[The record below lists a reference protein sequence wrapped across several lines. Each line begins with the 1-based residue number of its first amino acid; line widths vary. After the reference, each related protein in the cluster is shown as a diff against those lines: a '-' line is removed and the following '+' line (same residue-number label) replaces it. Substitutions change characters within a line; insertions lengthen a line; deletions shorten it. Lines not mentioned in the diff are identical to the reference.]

1 MSDLE
6 MGRLR
11 GPVPDTCSLLRVL
24 TYASVCTCL
33 LNLSVLVVCLSA
45 GRWVFGE
52 AVCQVFAF
60 VSHVTVGGSAWLLA
74 LTGLERYYKL
84 FLPAEHQCIFSD
96 INTRILVIGIYL
108 LVAVIVTSPL
118 YGWGEYTEF
127 RGYFHLTISLSEA
140 GSEDQTSLSSNTPVS
155 NTSQS
160 NLTTSN
166 TTAYC
171 MLTDTSPGALP
182 VDELNI
188 TEFTQIIQSSL
199 KMRWGIQARLWSFGP
214 NLTYLLRAQSTSS
227 LQTFIRS
234 YHDSSVSGH
243 LLAAAYTDCD
253 CQSQGRFLCESI
265 HVNLTE
271 VEEYRSIFLP
281 FQSPMICSIDFTTV
295 NKAGAGWLAFFV
307 LTTAVMPF
315 GFMIV
320 MATVIMVQWRHIP
333 LDVSRSDC
341 VRTGRLLVG
350 SGICALLYSPYF
362 VVNIVN
368 SLKVYISPPIHE
380 IALFI
385 YYSCFIVPC
394 IMCGDK
400 SCLRRSSTNRSP
412 PSQKGSMEDIEFQ
425 LLQTAQI

>member
-6 MGRLR
+6 MTRLR

-33 LNLSVLVVCLSA
+33 LNVSVLVVCLSA

-84 FLPAEHQCIFSD
+84 FLPAEHQCVFSD
-96 INTRILVIGIYL
+96 INTRILVIGLYL

-127 RGYFHLTISLSEA
+127 RGYFHMTISLSEA
-140 GSEDQTSLSSNTPVS
+140 VSQDQVSVQSYTSVGSAAQYNF
-155 NTSQS
+155 
-160 NLTTSN
+160 TTGN
-166 TTAYC
+166 TTVSC
-171 MLTDTSPGALP
+171 MQTDKSLGALA

-188 TEFTQIIQSSL
+188 TEFSQIIQSSL
-199 KMRWGIQARLWSFGP
+199 KMQWDIQAREGAFGL
-214 NLTYLLRAQSTSS
+214 NLTYLLRAQSTAS
-227 LQTFIRS
+227 LQNFLQS
-234 YHDSSVSGH
+234 YYDNGITGS
-243 LLAAAYTDCD
+243 LLSAAYSDCD
-253 CQSQGRFLCESI
+253 CQTHGRFLCDSI
-265 HVNLTE
+265 HINLTE
-271 VEEYRSIFLP
+271 VEEYRLIFLP
-281 FQSPMICSIDFTTV
+281 FQSPMICSVDFTTV
-295 NKAGAGWLAFFV
+295 NKVGSGWLAFFV
-307 LTTAVMPF
+307 LTTAVLPF
-315 GFMIV
+315 GFIIIV
-320 MATVIMVQWRHIP
+320 ATVTIAQWRHLP
-333 LDVSRSDC
+333 LDVSRIDC
-341 VRTGRLLVG
+341 VLTIRLLVG

-362 VVNIVN
+362 IVNIVN

-380 IALFI
+380 IVLFI

-394 IMCGDK
+394 VMCVDRTA
-400 SCLRRSSTNRSP
+400 LRRSSTNRLP
-412 PSQKGSMEDIEFQ
+412 PSKTGSMEDIEFQ